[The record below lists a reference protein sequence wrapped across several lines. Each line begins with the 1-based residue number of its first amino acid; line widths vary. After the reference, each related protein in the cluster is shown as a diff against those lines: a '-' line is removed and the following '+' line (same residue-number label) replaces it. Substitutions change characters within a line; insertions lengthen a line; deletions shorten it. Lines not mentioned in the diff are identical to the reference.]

1 MNRLLEVIVG
11 GWWYEINCKK
21 KALKV
26 LVGSWLGTSLSVNNR
41 ISINIF
47 CINFKIE
54 CVSLCVGKDWDLRIC
69 LFVCVCVCTEMG
81 VS

>member
-11 GWWYEINCKK
+11 GWWYERNCRK

-26 LVGSWLGTSLSVNNR
+26 LVGSWLETSLSVNNR

-54 CVSLCVGKDWDLRIC
+54 CVSLSVCKDWDLSIC